1 MPWSDF
7 SAGAA
12 WRNSLWLDK
21 PTSAWRDFMVEPHP
35 LFMLPGVSVHIVVPD
50 QLHIADLGVFGRLLA
65 NVAFTA
71 IYDGLE
77 AGATLQAR
85 MDAFWTRS
93 DHRRVPAWDTLFPS
107 RTYFA
112 WNECNRFSEIL
123 DLNAWAKSPQA

>member
-1 MPWSDF
+1 MGHIDW
-7 SAGAA
+7 
-12 WRNSLWLDK
+12 
-21 PTSAWRDFMVEPHP
+21 P
-35 LFMLPGVSVHIVVPD
+35 LLCLERGDVPD
-50 QLHIADLGVFGRLLA
+50 QLHIADLGVF
-65 NVAFTA
+65 
-71 IYDGLE
+71 GLE